1 MPLSRAC
8 GSVGVPLPSAA
19 GRKDIVKKLR
29 SLGFAGALACAALP
43 AFAQNPY
50 GAVVL
55 GRIFGGDPSWG
66 LAWSVRG
73 YDDAGER
80 ARNECYER
88 GAAACL
94 IVGYSRASCGALA
107 VDAMKGHGAAWG
119 ESIDSAERAAL
130 SACRALGRTCRIVV
144 SRCAR

>member
-1 MPLSRAC
+1 M
-8 GSVGVPLPSAA
+8 
-19 GRKDIVKKLR
+19 KKLR
-29 SLGFAGALACAALP
+29 SLALAGALAGAALP

-55 GRIFGGDPSWG
+55 GRIFGGEPSWG

-73 YDDAGER
+73 YDDAGEH

-94 IVGYSRASCGALA
+94 IVGYARASCGALA
-107 VDAMKGHGAAWG
+107 VDGMNGHGAAWG
-119 ESIDSAERAAL
+119 ESIDSAERTAL

-144 SRCAR
+144 SRCAE

>member
-1 MPLSRAC
+1 MN
-8 GSVGVPLPSAA
+8 
-19 GRKDIVKKLR
+19 KLR
-29 SLGFAGALACAALP
+29 SVAFAGALAGAALP
-43 AFAQNPY
+43 ALAQDPY

-55 GRIFGGDPSWG
+55 GRISGGDPSWG

-80 ARNECYER
+80 ARDRCYER

-107 VDAMKGHGAAWG
+107 VDAGNGHAVAWG
-119 ESIDSAERAAL
+119 ESIDSVEKMAL
-130 SACRALGRTCRIVV
+130 AACRALGRTCRVVV
-144 SRCAR
+144 SRCAG

>member
-1 MPLSRAC
+1 MRHLA
-8 GSVGVPLPSAA
+8 
-19 GRKDIVKKLR
+19 
-29 SLGFAGALACAALP
+29 FAGALACAALP
-43 AFAQNPY
+43 AFAQDPY

-55 GRIFGGDPSWG
+55 GRIAGGDPSWG
-66 LAWSVRG
+66 LAWSVLG

-80 ARNECYER
+80 ARDECYER

-107 VDAMKGHGAAWG
+107 VDAVNGHGAAWG
-119 ESIDSAERAAL
+119 ASIESAERAAL
-130 SACRALGRTCRIVV
+130 AACRTLERTCRIAV